1 MKLNKLAYLL
11 PFYGAT
17 PRNLSSQLQLMQCNI
32 FFNSLSNK
40 ENEAIFQFIAY
51 FEYSREGRHDMS
63 FVYVKGSFSKVKTKH
78 KK

>member
-11 PFYGAT
+11 AFYGVLLPAIFQV
-17 PRNLSSQLQLMQCNI
+17 NYNWCNI

-51 FEYSREGRHDMS
+51 FEYSGEGRHDMS